1 MSVSVLA
8 VISALTISVVAESIT
23 PTIKRIQTVVVN
35 STLGI
40 LNDLQTVVSY

>member
-1 MSVSVLA
+1 VLSL
-8 VISALTISVVAESIT
+8 VNRLRRFLDN
-23 PTIKRIQTVVVN
+23 PVVVN